1 MHLWFL
7 GAAGTVTG
15 SRYLIETDKGTRILI
30 DCGLFQGLKQLR
42 ERNWKA
48 LPVPLDSI
56 DAVLLTHAHLDHTGY
71 LPVLVRDGLKAP
83 IYGTA
88 PTADLAHI
96 MLPDSG
102 HLQEE
107 DASFLN
113 RHRLTR
119 HDPAL
124 PLYTLE
130 DGARAAGRIEPVAFE
145 VDLDLPGGV
154 RARFRRSGHILG
166 AASIRLR
173 VDGRDIVFSG
183 DIGKYSAP
191 LVRDPLPFENAD
203 VLVMESTYGGRH
215 HPQIDPMDE
224 LGRIVRATAARGG
237 VIVVPAFAVG
247 RAQTLMY
254 LLGRLRTAGDI
265 PPIPIFLD
273 SPMAQDV
280 TELFAR
286 HGQELRVSPDDWRSA
301 INDTSITNSVEDS
314 KAIDARNGPFVVI
327 SSSGMATGG
336 RVIHHLKVFA
346 PDHRNTI
353 LFAGFQ
359 AAGTRG
365 QAMVDGA
372 KTVRIHGM
380 DVPVRAEV
388 RKLDSLSAHADHDEL
403 IRWARAMKAPPRH
416 VFLTHG
422 EPLAADLLRR
432 GLKDELGWEAR
443 APEHLE
449 KVRL

>member
-1 MHLWFL
+1 MYLWFL

-15 SRYLIETDKGTRILI
+15 SRYLVETDNGTRILI

-42 ERNWKA
+42 ERNWKSI
-48 LPVPLDSI
+48 PVPPDTI

-71 LPVLVRDGLKAP
+71 LPALVRDGLRAP
-83 IYGTA
+83 IYATG
-88 PTADLAHI
+88 PTFDLAQI

-102 HLQEE
+102 YLQEE
-107 DASFLN
+107 DAAFAN

-124 PLYTLE
+124 PLYTRIDAE
-130 DGARAAGRIEPVAFE
+130 RAAARIQPVAFE
-145 VDLDLPGGV
+145 VDLPLPGGV

-166 AASIRLR
+166 AASILLHA
-173 VDGRDIVFSG
+173 DGRDIVFSG
-183 DIGKYSAP
+183 DIGTYDAP
-191 LVRDPLPFENAD
+191 LTPAPRAIEHAD
-203 VLVMESTYGGRH
+203 VLVMESTYGGRS
-215 HPQIDPMDE
+215 HPQVDPADE
-224 LGRIVRATAARGG
+224 LAGIVRTTAARGG

-247 RAQTLMY
+247 RAQTLMF
-254 LLGRLRTAGDI
+254 LLGRLRAAGEI
-265 PPIPIFLD
+265 PPIPVFLD

-280 TELFAR
+280 TALFAR
-286 HGQELRVSPDDWRSA
+286 HGQELRVSPDEWRGA
-301 INDTSITNSVEDS
+301 IADISITNSVADS

-327 SSSGMATGG
+327 SASGMATGG

-346 PDHRNTI
+346 PHHRNTV

-365 QAMVDGA
+365 QAMVNGA
-372 KTVRIHGM
+372 ETIRIHGL

-388 RKLDSLSAHADHDEL
+388 RTLDSLSAHADHGDL
-403 IRWARAMKAPPRH
+403 IRWAGALQRPPRH

-422 EPLAADLLRR
+422 EPIAADLLRR
-432 GLKDELGWEAR
+432 GLKDSLGWEAHV
-443 APEHLE
+443 AEHLQ
-449 KVRL
+449 KVTL